1 MKPQRPAA
9 VNAGHYLEG
18 MAMSNLKSD
27 GENFPTESLQQF
39 RRRLHHTRAM
49 LRSVMMAIKASED
62 GSVNFSNGGY
72 GADVQ
77 RWGPV
82 TAAAR
87 SEMIAVRDTSINSP
101 IDSPAGG
108 LDWVTPL
115 AQIEALDAAL
125 WHSASTQSSD
135 RLESFEV
142 FDAAEAIVNSLD
154 GLLEQAYSSAGSR
167 AGQVATAVAH

>member
-1 MKPQRPAA
+1 
-9 VNAGHYLEG
+9 
-18 MAMSNLKSD
+18 MSNLNSD
-27 GENFPTESLQQF
+27 GGKFPTEALPLL

-49 LRSVMMAIKASED
+49 LRSVMIGIKAIED
-62 GSVNFSNGGY
+62 GSVNFGNGGY
-72 GADVQ
+72 SSDAQ

-101 IDSPAGG
+101 VDSPTGG

-125 WHSASTQSSD
+125 WHSASTQSGD
-135 RLESFEV
+135 RLENFEV
-142 FDAAEAIVNSLD
+142 FDAAEAIVSSLD
-154 GLLEQAYSSAGSR
+154 ELLEQAYSSAGTR
-167 AGQVATAVAH
+167 AG